1 MKWVKMYKLPVIK
14 CVRNEDTMSSIMTTV
29 KYCIAYL
36 KIAKRIMDKAAY
48 HCSKQRTWQ
57 PSSHL
62 LLQVPS
68 TIHFSDNSGEK
79 NRIPVLE
86 S

>member
-36 KIAKRIMDKAAY
+36 KSVKRVDLKR
-48 HCSKQRTWQ
+48 S
-57 PSSHL
+57 
-62 LLQVPS
+62 
-68 TIHFSDNSGEK
+68 
-79 NRIPVLE
+79 
-86 S
+86 